1 MNASDLMTIGTAL
14 LMAIA
19 GSLYVT
25 LMIRGL
31 VGARVRD

>member
-1 MNASDLMTIGTAL
+1 MNASDLMTIGNAL

-19 GSLYVT
+19 GSLYFT